1 MSLKLSYVQCLGEF
15 LMRLLSWLKVGA
27 RRVRV
32 RLIASVS
39 LRKTRGVRGVE
50 RVFALTT
57 IAVEDDV
64 APRSSSR
71 NTTTV
76 VTSDDDS
83 AFITLCLTML
93 LFFLE

>member
-1 MSLKLSYVQCLGEF
+1 MSLKLSYVQCFGEF

-50 RVFALTT
+50 RVFAFTT
-57 IAVEDDV
+57 ITVDDDV
-64 APRSSSR
+64 ATRSSR
-71 NTTTV
+71 NTTV
-76 VTSDDDS
+76 ASDDDS
-83 AFITLCLTML
+83 AFILWLTML
-93 LFFLE
+93 FC